1 MAKNQTLEKKI
12 ISSAPGVFAAVYQHL
27 YLLESFLI
35 NKWLMSPFYNDPIFW
50 CPLNTFFGFITDLHH
65 STLHHISDISLI
77 FQHFR
82 NSFAAPQT
90 RIGSRIS
97 YFPSTISCWRRNL
110 FIIQRSRD
118 FSATHT
124 RKCHHK
130 NPAYYRCYL
139 FIHNDL
145 VLFRWVH
152 FIPIHGFPANELTLS
167 LFISLDRLDFFG
179 NILCVHIVHDCPKR
193 GNIICGR
200 IHPGI
205 NTIQ

>member
-1 MAKNQTLEKKI
+1 
-12 ISSAPGVFAAVYQHL
+12 
-27 YLLESFLI
+27 
-35 NKWLMSPFYNDPIFW
+35 MSPFYNDPIFW